1 MLRAL
6 VRAVLL
12 EEDSP
17 DASDSVDP
25 KAVPG
30 LYRKR
35 DGTYDY
41 VFQPSDFKDIEFK
54 IPDFSAIDLEEPEQ
68 DYAKTIQ
75 IESAYEVLSEP
86 AKYNVNKAD
95 WSSDARPG
103 FTSKPV
109 PHPRKK
115 NKDGSPVMSQHK
127 GMDISFTG
135 AGMTEAM
142 PAIAVAAGTV
152 SIQGADAD
160 AEQEGAGKVVML
172 DLGDGI
178 TVRYLHLNTITATKG
193 APVKR
198 GDKLG
203 MLGQTG
209 SPNSPHLHFEVYSN
223 GVAVNPIPYLTNSSK
238 NWAFPAGV
246 IPK

>member
-1 MLRAL
+1 
-6 VRAVLL
+6 
-12 EEDSP
+12 
-17 DASDSVDP
+17 
-25 KAVPG
+25 
-30 LYRKR
+30 
-35 DGTYDY
+35 
-41 VFQPSDFKDIEFK
+41 
-54 IPDFSAIDLEEPEQ
+54 
-68 DYAKTIQ
+68 
-75 IESAYEVLSEP
+75 
-86 AKYNVNKAD
+86 
-95 WSSDARPG
+95 
-103 FTSKPV
+103 
-109 PHPRKK
+109 
-115 NKDGSPVMSQHK
+115 
-127 GMDISFTG
+127 
-135 AGMTEAM
+135 MTEAM